1 MKIKTAL
8 ILCAGFGKRLNPITL
23 KTPKPLITINDI
35 TLLQNTINLLEQLN
49 IQTIKINTYYLQDQI
64 VDFVLKN
71 KMKSKIEII
80 KDGDKILD
88 TGGGIFN
95 LIKSSNED
103 DFIIFNPDTVWN
115 SNYVEVIKNM
125 IDFYYNKNLNNLL
138 MVVNK
143 NKSFDERFK
152 GDFELKE
159 NKLSKQEQNN
169 FIYTGCQIINK
180 NLFKNIKDISFSIL
194 NIWNQQIKKEML
206 FGYESNEN
214 FVHITD
220 LEIYKRL
227 TKNN

>member
-23 KTPKPLITINDI
+23 KTPKPLIAINDI
-35 TLLQNTINLLEQLN
+35 TLLQNTINLLEKLD
-49 IQTIKINTYYLQDQI
+49 IQNIKINTYYLQDQI
-64 VDFVLKN
+64 IDFVLKN

-125 IDFYYNKNLNNLL
+125 IDFYYNNNLNNLL

-159 NKLSKQEQNN
+159 NKLLKQEQNN

-194 NIWNQQIKKEML
+194 NLWNQQIKKEML

>member
-8 ILCAGFGKRLNPITL
+8 ILCAGFGKRLNPVTL

-35 TLLQNTINLLEQLN
+35 TLLQNTINLLEKLN
-49 IQTIKINTYYLQDQI
+49 IQNVKINTYYLEDQI

-159 NKLSKQEQNN
+159 NKLLKQEQNN

>member
-1 MKIKTAL
+1 M
-8 ILCAGFGKRLNPITL
+8 
-23 KTPKPLITINDI
+23 
-35 TLLQNTINLLEQLN
+35 LQNTINLLEKLD
-49 IQTIKINTYYLQDQI
+49 IQNIKINTYYLQDQI

-71 KMKSKIEII
+71 KMKFKIEII

-115 SNYVEVIKNM
+115 SNYVEVIQNM

-143 NKSFDERFK
+143 NKSFDERFI

-159 NKLSKQEQNN
+159 NKLLKQEQNN